1 MDMLY
6 KSVGDAVNKFKSG
19 LKEDTFKQLL
29 NKDGTVNKEAIE
41 EAVKRAFPDITPR
54 TMTRNRND
62 EKVIKELK
70 ETKFEE
76 LYKNL
81 LKYKISGKDNFT
93 TLIEKWFNRKDS
105 EKTEPEFDTFHHEA
119 CETVIE
125 FLKAAGYDDESC
137 AYGKAQKV
145 VNMTFKHLYCMD
157 GALCLC
163 SAKSFEY
170 CHMALDSFTLEW
182 LKRTKDNGQSN
193 IKKGMVDSW
202 SAIQN
207 PYDNSN
213 EEPGFQECYKKIN
226 KKGKVDEFYSYN
238 TLVGFIRNVIPEKE
252 YKDLTPFQ
260 AEFFIWP
267 EIQLHMAAEALYF
280 FDMDE
285 TKAGK
290 VSVNQAK
297 KQFKME
303 SLSEKLKLVKNT
315 VDKLLKEYSS
325 GNSTTNNA

>member
-1 MDMLY
+1 MLY

-125 FLKAAGYDDESC
+125 FLKAAGYDD
-137 AYGKAQKV
+137 Q
-145 VNMTFKHLYCMD
+145 
-157 GALCLC
+157 
-163 SAKSFEY
+163 
-170 CHMALDSFTLEW
+170 
-182 LKRTKDNGQSN
+182 
-193 IKKGMVDSW
+193 
-202 SAIQN
+202 
-207 PYDNSN
+207 
-213 EEPGFQECYKKIN
+213 PGE
-226 KKGKVDEFYSYN
+226 
-238 TLVGFIRNVIPEKE
+238 LHVGRIRNYRRIRQEVPGRVF
-252 YKDLTPFQ
+252 TC
-260 AEFFIWP
+260 
-267 EIQLHMAAEALYF
+267 
-280 FDMDE
+280 
-285 TKAGK
+285 
-290 VSVNQAK
+290 V
-297 KQFKME
+297 
-303 SLSEKLKLVKNT
+303 
-315 VDKLLKEYSS
+315 
-325 GNSTTNNA
+325 